1 MCLDSDFDAKSL
13 KAERIWREVPKT
25 INWQQYNLKPW
36 IAQNFPVRDYEH
48 ATSLNN
54 LHYEIYAQKK
64 AKFPKKAR
72 RKKEKLGLFLKVTSN
87 TNLQ

>member
-64 AKFPKKAR
+64 R
-72 RKKEKLGLFLKVTSN
+72 SFLKRQEEKKRSWGYF
-87 TNLQ
+87 